1 MYTNAGN
8 KILEIVEDS
17 FEGQIDFV
25 NQSFNYRP
33 YCESG
38 AEDVS
43 LICVAVP
50 YRTLFWCRC
59 IKSAVMTCMSA

>member
-17 FEGQIDFV
+17 FDGQIDFV

-38 AEDVS
+38 CEEVC
-43 LICVAVP
+43 LICVAV
-50 YRTLFWCRC
+50 LCR
-59 IKSAVMTCMSA
+59 ALL